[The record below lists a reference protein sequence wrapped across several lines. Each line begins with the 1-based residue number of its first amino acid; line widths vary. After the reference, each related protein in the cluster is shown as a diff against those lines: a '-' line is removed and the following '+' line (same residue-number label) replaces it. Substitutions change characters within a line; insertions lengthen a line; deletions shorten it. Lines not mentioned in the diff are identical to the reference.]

1 MMITNQNGICI
12 QNLLNYA
19 MTNVRHQIKSKFY
32 YIFWG
37 LMSVSV
43 VAGQVFVAS
52 GYNRMADTAELLLY
66 QLENESFERTVSLQ
80 NRGAK
85 LGPGY

>member
-1 MMITNQNGICI
+1 MS
-12 QNLLNYA
+12 
-19 MTNVRHQIKSKFY
+19 NVRHQIKSRFY
-32 YIFWG
+32 YIFWFV
-37 LMSVSV
+37 MAVSV

-66 QLENESFERTVSLQ
+66 RLENESFERTVSLQ
-80 NRGAK
+80 NCGAK

>member
-1 MMITNQNGICI
+1 MMTMTLNGMCTRNQSSFV
-12 QNLLNYA
+12 

-43 VAGQVFVAS
+43 VAGQLYVAC
-52 GYNRMADTAELLLY
+52 GYNRMADSVEMLMY
-66 QLENESFERTVSLQ
+66 QLENESFERTVSVQ
-80 NRGAK
+80 NRREK
-85 LGPGY
+85 FGPAY

>member
-1 MMITNQNGICI
+1 MITNQNGICI

-66 QLENESFERTVSLQ
+66 HLENEGFERTVSLQ

>member
-1 MMITNQNGICI
+1 MITNQNGICI

>member
-1 MMITNQNGICI
+1 M
-12 QNLLNYA
+12 A
-19 MTNVRHQIKSKFY
+19 
-32 YIFWG
+32 
-37 LMSVSV
+37 VSV

-66 QLENESFERTVSLQ
+66 RLENESFERTVSLQ
-80 NRGAK
+80 NCGAK

>member
-1 MMITNQNGICI
+1 MMTMILNGIRT
-12 QNLLNYA
+12 QNQLNCA

-37 LMSVSV
+37 LMAASV
-43 VAGQVFVAS
+43 VGGQLFVAS
-52 GYNRMADTAELLLY
+52 GYNRMADTVELLMY

-80 NRGAK
+80 NRGEK
-85 LGPGY
+85 FGPGY

>member
-1 MMITNQNGICI
+1 MIMIWSGEHKQNQ
-12 QNLLNYA
+12 LSYA

-66 QLENESFERTVSLQ
+66 RLENESFERTVSLQ